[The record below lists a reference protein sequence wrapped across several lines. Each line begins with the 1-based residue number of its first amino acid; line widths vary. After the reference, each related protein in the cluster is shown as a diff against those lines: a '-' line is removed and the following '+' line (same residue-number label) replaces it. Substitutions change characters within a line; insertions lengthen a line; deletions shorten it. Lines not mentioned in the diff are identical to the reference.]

1 MKSTII
7 ILAIFILI
15 SSPFVVNAQV
25 LGTCGSSDENEPH
38 VAIESAKSAK
48 TYQVQHVLRPGDRA
62 VNFDLTAVVGDEI
75 QNIKLSDYNGKWRVV
90 CFYPADFTFV

>member
-1 MKSTII
+1 MKSTIF

-15 SSPFVVNAQV
+15 SSPFVVNAEV
-25 LGTCGSSDENEPH
+25 LGTCGSSDENEPN

-48 TYQVQHVLRPGDRA
+48 ATHVQHVLRPGERA
-62 VNFDLTAVVGDEI
+62 VNFNLTAVVGDEI